1 MPLHGYTKIE
11 LTDVKTGKVETQEK
25 HNLVTNAVQNI
36 LSGFDRSLNLQ
47 TMLADKRYSNDSG
60 SDGDITNLITAF
72 YGGLY
77 LYDTPLGSNPDTLFA
92 PAGAALV
99 GTALQNTANTGTN
112 PYRGSYNQT

>member
-99 GTALQNTANTGTN
+99 GSSQ
-112 PYRGSYNQT
+112 SF